1 MKVNFKPLKS
11 VKAELLN
18 LEQNLNK
25 LTKVHNP
32 ILSAAA
38 QHLLTVKSKKI
49 RPAIVLLVA
58 KATSQNKKIKIS
70 QQRLAEVTEIIHTA
84 TLLHDDVVDE
94 SIFRRGNQSVNKT
107 FGNKIAVF
115 AGDFLFAQSSW
126 YLANINNLEVV
137 KAISKVITDLAE
149 GEIQQNLTQFNT
161 YYSIVK
167 YLEKSFNKT
176 ASLMAASCK
185 SCALLSDSCTSFN
198 SELYNYGKNLGLA
211 FQIIDD
217 VLDITS
223 SSSTL
228 GKTTTSDL
236 RLGNLTAPVLFALT
250 KSSKLFKIIEREFSE
265 KNDISEAIKIV
276 RKTNALEESFD
287 LAYEHI
293 EAAITS
299 IKDLPASFAK
309 DSLIE
314 IAYNLLKRYK

>member
-1 MKVNFKPLKS
+1 MKVNSKTLQS
-11 VKAELLN
+11 VKEDLLN
-18 LEQNLNK
+18 IEQTLNK
-25 LTKVHNP
+25 LIKVNNP

-38 QHLLTVKSKKI
+38 KHLLIVESKKI

-58 KATSQNKKIKIS
+58 KAIDKNKKIKTS

-94 SIFRRGNQSVNKT
+94 SIIRRGTKSVNKT

-149 GEIQQNLTQFNT
+149 GELQQNLTQFNT
-161 YYSIVK
+161 YYSIIK

-176 ASLMAASCK
+176 ASLIAASCK
-185 SCALLSDSCTSFN
+185 SCCLLSDFDQSLN
-198 SELYNYGKNLGLA
+198 SKFYNYGKNLGLA

-217 VLDITS
+217 ILDITS
-223 SSSTL
+223 SSTAL
-228 GKTTTSDL
+228 GKMTTSDL
-236 RLGNLTAPVLFALT
+236 KLGNLTAPVLFALT
-250 KSSKLFKIIEREFSE
+250 KNSKLFKIIEREFCE
-265 KNDISEAIKIV
+265 KSDISEAINIIKE
-276 RKTNALEESFD
+276 TNAIEESFD

-293 EAAITS
+293 EAAINS
-299 IKDLPASFAK
+299 IKDLPTSSEK

-314 IAYNLLKRYK
+314 IAYDLLNRYK